1 MINQLDF
8 RDDIMETFLIK
19 KKITA
24 SKQIV
29 VDLPQL
35 DEGDEIELI
44 IMVNPFT
51 KCSKSK
57 NRIFDMEQWANKWE
71 TDLGE
76 NIHSSDVEGFTGRRF

>member
-1 MINQLDF
+1 MDTL
-8 RDDIMETFLIK
+8 LIK

-35 DEGDEIELI
+35 NEGDEIELTI
-44 IMVNPFT
+44 KVKSPT
-51 KCSKSK
+51 KSPKAK
-57 NRIFDMEQWANKWE
+57 YNFFDMAKWADKWE

-76 NIHSSDVEGFTGRRF
+76 NVQSTNIKGFTGRDF

>member
-1 MINQLDF
+1 MDTL
-8 RDDIMETFLIK
+8 LIK

-35 DEGDEIELI
+35 NEGDEIELTI
-44 IMVNPFT
+44 KLKPPT
-51 KCSKSK
+51 KLPKTK
-57 NRIFDMEQWANKWE
+57 DRFFDMAQWADNWE

-76 NIHSSDVEGFTGRRF
+76 NVQSTNVKGFTGRDF

>member
-1 MINQLDF
+1 MDTL
-8 RDDIMETFLIK
+8 LIK

-35 DEGDEIELI
+35 NEGDEIELTI
-44 IMVNPFT
+44 KVTPPT
-51 KCSKSK
+51 KPPKAK
-57 NRIFDMEQWANKWE
+57 YDFFDMAKWADKWE

-76 NIHSSDVEGFTGRRF
+76 NVQSTNVKGFTGRDF